1 MLRGVETRAAY
12 RQSTAV
18 VGVSDPE
25 LRYHY
30 IPIWWKKKSTKKI
43 KGRIKEVKLQKAAG
57 EDQAT
62 REVLNF
68 CNDELI
74 I

>member
-1 MLRGVETRAAY
+1 MV
-12 RQSTAV
+12 
-18 VGVSDPE
+18 
-25 LRYHY
+25 
-30 IPIWWKKKSTKKI
+30 KKKSTKKKI

-68 CNDELI
+68 CDDELI
-74 I
+74 IWDSQI

>member
-1 MLRGVETRAAY
+1 M
-12 RQSTAV
+12 
-18 VGVSDPE
+18 
-25 LRYHY
+25 
-30 IPIWWKKKSTKKI
+30 KKKSTKKKRKN